1 MLYPSTAS
9 PAPLGPI
16 PLDPESPDPKPLSR
30 VCAADRTLTDG
41 TWRAGRTFWLNHFW
55 LPLLLATAV
64 LFLMEQTRLD
74 LWLADQWYALEGGQW
89 AWRNSWI
96 SYELIHHHGKQL
108 IIAIGLGALSLAILS
123 FIRPRWRSWRA
134 PMFYLFT
141 TMAVVPALIAS
152 FKHISPVDCPWDLSR
167 YGGDLP
173 YVRTFAHSFGP
184 TELGHCF
191 PAGHASGG
199 FILLALYFAA
209 LPFVRKPAP
218 FLLPGV
224 LVGWTFALGQ
234 QSRGA
239 HFLSHDLWTL
249 SLCWFGAL
257 GMFLLFRPS
266 RWHQPAV
273 KERQS

>member
-1 MLYPSTAS
+1 MADSAS
-9 PAPLGPI
+9 PA
-16 PLDPESPDPKPLSR
+16 
-30 VCAADRTLTDG
+30 A
-41 TWRAGRTFWLNHFW
+41 TWRTSRTFWTRHFW
-55 LPLLLATAV
+55 WPLLAAITI
-64 LFLMEQTRLD
+64 LFLLEQTTID
-74 LWLADQWYALEGGQW
+74 LWLADRWYALEGGQW
-89 AWRNSWI
+89 AWRNHWI

-108 IIAIGLGALSLAILS
+108 IIAIGLAALSLAILS
-123 FIRPRWRSWRA
+123 FFRQRLRAWRA

-173 YVRTFAHSFGP
+173 YVRTFDHHLAVTSM
-184 TELGHCF
+184 GHCF

-199 FILLALYFAA
+199 FILLAMYFAA
-209 LPFVRKPAP
+209 LPFVRRPAR
-218 FLLPGV
+218 FLLPG
-224 LVGWTFALGQ
+224 LVIGWTFALGQ

-249 SLCWFGAL
+249 ALCWFGAL

-266 RWHQPAV
+266 RWHQPKQAD
-273 KERQS
+273 RAS